1 MQALKALVIALGVLI
16 LVAAGVIAVTIYK
29 RATNGIEDAGA
40 GAAGFGNKELAL
52 PAGAVL
58 EDMTASGKHLV
69 LRLRLADG
77 SPRIMVIDLA
87 TGEPLGELDFAVQ
100 P

>member
-1 MQALKALVIALGVLI
+1 MQALKALVIILGILI
-16 LVAAGVIAVTIYK
+16 LVAAGVVGVTIYK
-29 RATNGIEDAGA
+29 RATKGLEGTGA
-40 GAAGFGNKELAL
+40 GPAGFGKKELAL

-77 SPRIMVIDLA
+77 SPRILVIDLA
-87 TGEPLGELDFAVQ
+87 TGEPLGELDLRVQ